1 VTFESAVDAVITG
14 DVATLESLLRA
25 NPGLARARS
34 THAHRA
40 TLLHY
45 IAANGVENFRQQT
58 PSNAVDVAKILLD
71 AGAEVD
77 ALAEMYGGGATT
89 MDMLVSSVHPV
100 RAGVQVALV
109 ETLLDF
115 GATINGP
122 SDNGSP
128 LMTALAFHYPG
139 AADALARRGARVDN
153 ILAAAGLG
161 SEALV
166 VRFID
171 DDRRP
176 AVRWPRVPNDPRSWR
191 ELALIWAAGFGHT
204 GVVDLLLEHG
214 VDLRA
219 KDQQGFTALHNAAF
233 YGHLATVDLLLRWN
247 ASLDV
252 ENVYGGTVLGST
264 IWASEHAG
272 LGVDHAPI
280 IARLTRATGST
291 G

>member
-1 VTFESAVDAVITG
+1 MTFESAVDAVITG
-14 DVATLESLLRA
+14 DVATLSSALRT

-34 THAHRA
+34 THEHRA

-45 IAANGVENFRQQT
+45 IAANGVEDSRQLT
-58 PSNAVDVAKILLD
+58 PRNAVDVAKVLLD

-77 ALAEMYGGGATT
+77 APAEMYGGDATT
-89 MDMLVSSVHPV
+89 MDMLVSSVHPA

-109 ETLLDF
+109 ETLLDS
-115 GATINGP
+115 GAAINGP

-128 LMTALAFHYPG
+128 LMTALAFHYPD
-139 AADALARRGARVDN
+139 AADALVRRHARVDN

-161 SEALV
+161 SESLV
-166 VRFID
+166 LRFVD

-176 AVRWPRVPNDPRSWR
+176 AVRWPRVPNDPRSRR

-204 GVVDLLLEHG
+204 GVVDLLLEKG

-219 KDQQGFTALHNAAF
+219 QDHQGFTALHNAAF
-233 YGHLATVDLLLRWN
+233 YGHLETVDLLLRWN
-247 ASLDV
+247 ATLDAQ
-252 ENVYGGTVLGST
+252 NVYGGTVLSST

-272 LGVDHAPI
+272 LGVDYAPI
-280 IARLTRATGST
+280 ITRLTLATESRG
-291 G
+291 